1 MGLKAE
7 YWLGQCGWQEVG
19 QKEMGVSHFGCG
31 WWGQRGRCGGGV
43 VGWIVIGWPSG
54 VVEVV
59 GIVGSL
65 SKSFVIDG
73 NPIL

>member
-1 MGLKAE
+1 MARGGAK
-7 YWLGQCGWQEVG
+7 GD
-19 QKEMGVSHFGCG
+19 GCVALMM
-31 WWGQRGRCGGGV
+31 WVRCGGDV

-59 GIVGSL
+59 GTIGSL
-65 SKSFVIDG
+65 RKSFVIDG

>member
-1 MGLKAE
+1 
-7 YWLGQCGWQEVG
+7 
-19 QKEMGVSHFGCG
+19 MGVSDFGCG

-73 NPIL
+73 NPILC